1 MKVDLKEI
9 EEKWTRKWIEE
20 KVFEADPLK
29 DTPKVFVT
37 FPFPYMNGPLHLGHA
52 FTSTRCDV
60 YARYKRMQGYN
71 VLFPWAWHLTG
82 EPIAGAAERV
92 RKGDESQIRIFKE
105 IDKVPE
111 EELEKFVDPEY
122 LAKYYIRESKKA
134 LIRLG
139 HSIDWRREF
148 TTTSLHPAF
157 SRYIEWQYLSLR
169 EKGYVRKGTHPVIWC
184 PNDRSPTGDHDRL
197 KGEGATPVEYT
208 LLKFKYEDAYLPA
221 ATLRPETIYGVTNMW
236 VNPESMLVRAKVGD
250 ETWIVSEEAE
260 KKLREQLEGVERI
273 GRLKGKELV
282 GKRCVHPLTRE
293 EVLILPASF
302 VDPGNASGIV
312 MSVPSHAPYDH
323 AALEDLRRSPSELEK
338 YGIDPGEVRA
348 IKPIS
353 LIKAPSYGEHPAIE
367 ICQEMGIK
375 SQDDHRLKEATE
387 TIYKEEFYKG
397 VLKENTG
404 KYAGM
409 KVSEVKKTLIKDF
422 TERGIAS
429 RLYETSEEVVCRCST
444 RCIVKILRDQW
455 FLAYSD
461 DEWKERVREALADMR
476 ILPEEARGNFEYTI
490 GWLED
495 KACTRRTGLG
505 TPLPWDR
512 EWIVE
517 TLSDSTVYM
526 AFYAIA
532 KYVNAGRIEAE
543 HLTKEVLDYVL
554 LGRGDA
560 EKLAH
565 RHGVKKELLDE
576 IREEV
581 DYWMPV
587 DLRVSGKD
595 LIPNHLTFFLFQ
607 HVALFPR
614 EKWPRAIGV
623 NGYVRVEGEKMSKSK
638 GNFITLRDLLGQ
650 YGSDVARA
658 ALLYSAE
665 GLRDPDWRTKN
676 VRDMEGRLRAFAA
689 LVSGLA
695 SEPMRDGEVK
705 PIDQWLLSRM
715 QAHIG
720 EATQAFENLETR
732 SAFQAAFFDIWK
744 DVRWYLRRG
753 RPHADVMTNVLRQWI
768 RLVAPY
774 IPALSEELWNTLGGE
789 GYVSLAPWPKVDKA
803 LISPEAEAMEA
814 LVKQTMEDVENI
826 LKVTGTKPGRLY
838 LYTSPRW
845 KWKTLTLVSETRAE
859 GSAEA
864 AVIKKAMQVEEI
876 KRHGKEAVKYI
887 SALMKEPRLEGVV
900 EIDEKTVLEKA
911 REFFQEEFGC
921 AVEVYDA
928 DGDAYDPLNKRRQA
942 RPLKPAIY
950 VESS

>member
-1 MKVDLKEI
+1 VKTDLREI
-9 EEKWTRKWIEE
+9 EEKWTRKWIQD
-20 KVFEADPLK
+20 KVFEADPDK
-29 DTPKVFVT
+29 SRPKVFVT

-82 EPIAGAAERV
+82 EPIAGAAERI
-92 RKGDESQIRIFKE
+92 RKGDESQIRIFRE

-122 LAKYYIRESKKA
+122 LARYYIRESKKA
-134 LIRLG
+134 LMRLG

-148 TTTSLHPAF
+148 TTTTLNPAF
-157 SRYIEWQYLSLR
+157 SRYIEWQYLTLR

-197 KGEGATPVEYT
+197 RGEGATPVEYT

-236 VNPESMLVRAKVGD
+236 VNPESRLVKARVEG
-250 ETWIVSEEAE
+250 ETWIVSQEAAE
-260 KKLREQLEGVERI
+260 KLREQFEKVEELEK
-273 GRLKGKELV
+273 LKGEELV
-282 GKRCVHPLTRE
+282 GKKCIHPLSRE

-302 VDPGNASGIV
+302 VDPDSASGIV

-323 AALEDLRRSPSELEK
+323 AALEDLRKNPAILEE
-338 YGIDPGEVRA
+338 YGLDPEEVRA
-348 IKPIS
+348 LEPIS
-353 LIKAPSYGEHPAIE
+353 LIKAPSYGEHPAVE
-367 ICQEMGIK
+367 ICREMGIE
-375 SQDDHRLKEATE
+375 SQEDPRLKEATE
-387 TIYKEEFYKG
+387 TIYRAEFYKG

-409 KVSEVKKTLIKDF
+409 RVSEVKKTLIKDF
-422 TERGIAS
+422 TELGIAS
-429 RLYETSEEVVCRCST
+429 RMYETSEEVVCRCST
-444 RCIVKILRDQW
+444 RCLVKILRDQW

-461 DEWKERVREALADMR
+461 EDWKDRVREALADMR

-532 KYVNAGRIEAE
+532 KYVNAGQVKAE
-543 HLTKEVLDYVL
+543 HLTKEVLDYLL
-554 LGRGDA
+554 LGEGDA
-560 EKLAH
+560 GKLAQ
-565 RHGVKKELLDE
+565 RHGVEEELLKE
-576 IREEV
+576 IRAEV

-638 GNFITLRDLLGQ
+638 GNFITLRDLLQ
-650 YGSDVARA
+650 RYGSDVARA

-676 VRDMEGRLRAFAA
+676 VRDMEGRLRAFAS
-689 LVSGLA
+689 LINGLA
-695 SEPMRDGEVK
+695 SEPMREGEVK
-705 PIDQWLLSRM
+705 PVDQWLLSRM
-715 QAHIG
+715 QGHI
-720 EATQAFENLETR
+720 ERATQAFENLETR
-732 SAFQAAFFDIWK
+732 SAFQAGFFDVWK
-744 DVRWYLRRG
+744 DVRWYMRRG
-753 RPHADVMTNVLRQWI
+753 RPHRRVMARVLRQWI

-774 IPALSEELWNTLGGE
+774 IPALSEELWRTLGGE
-789 GYVSLAPWPKVDKA
+789 GYVSLASWPKPDKS
-803 LISPEAEAMEA
+803 LVSPEAEAMEN

-826 LKVTGTKPGRLY
+826 LKVTGAKPEKLF
-838 LYTSPRW
+838 LYTSPGW
-845 KWKTLTLVSETRAE
+845 KWRALELVSELKAE
-859 GSAEA
+859 GSSGAD
-864 AVIKKAMQVEEI
+864 VLKKAMQVEGI
-876 KRHGKEAVKYI
+876 RVHGKEAVNYI
-887 SALMKEPRLEGVV
+887 SALMREPRLETPVK
-900 EIDEKTVLEKA
+900 IDERTVLEKA
-911 REFFQEEFGC
+911 KEFFQEEFGC
-921 AVEVYDA
+921 PVEVYSAEDA
-928 DGDAYDPLNKRRQA
+928 AHDPLNKRRQA
-942 RPLKPAIY
+942 KPLKPAIY
-950 VESS
+950 VEGA

>member
-1 MKVDLKEI
+1 MDLKKI
-9 EEKWTRKWIEE
+9 EEKWTRKWAED
-20 KVFEADPLK
+20 KVFETDPDK
-29 DTPKVFVT
+29 SRPKVFVT

-92 RKGDESQIRIFKE
+92 RKGDESQIRIFRE

-157 SRYIEWQYLSLR
+157 SKYIEWQYLSLR

-236 VNPESMLVRAKVGD
+236 VNPESKLVKIRVGD
-250 ETWIVSEEAE
+250 EAWIVSREAAE
-260 KKLREQLEGVERI
+260 KLREQFEEVEELEK
-273 GRLKGKELV
+273 LKGEELV
-282 GKRCVHPLTRE
+282 GKKCVHPLNQE

-312 MSVPSHAPYDH
+312 MSVPSHAPYDYV
-323 AALEDLRRSPSELEK
+323 ALEDLKKDPAELER
-338 YGIDPGEVRA
+338 YGIDPEEVRA
-348 IKPIS
+348 LEPIS

-375 SQDDHRLKEATE
+375 NQEDPRLKEATE

-397 VLKENTG
+397 VLRENTG

-422 TERGIAS
+422 TKLGIAS
-429 RLYETSEEVVCRCST
+429 KMYETSEEVVCRCST

-461 DEWKERVREALADMR
+461 DEWKDRVREALADMR

-495 KACTRRTGLG
+495 KACTRRAGLG
-505 TPLPWDR
+505 TPLPWDK

-526 AFYAIA
+526 AFYAIS
-532 KYVNAGRIEAE
+532 KYVNTGGIGAE
-543 HLTKEVLDYVL
+543 HLGKEVLDYLL
-554 LGRGDA
+554 LGKGDPG
-560 EKLAH
+560 KLA
-565 RHGVKKELLDE
+565 REHGVEKELLEE

-614 EKWPRAIGV
+614 NKWPRAIGV

-638 GNFITLRDLLGQ
+638 GNFITLRDLLQ
-650 YGSDVARA
+650 QHGSDVARA
-658 ALLYSAE
+658 TLLYSAE

-689 LVSGLA
+689 LVNGLTQE
-695 SEPMRDGEVK
+695 SLREGEMK
-705 PIDQWLLSRM
+705 PIDHWLLSRM
-715 QAHIG
+715 QGHI
-720 EATQAFENLETR
+720 ERATAAYENLETR
-732 SAFQAAFFDIWK
+732 SAFQAAFFDVWK

-753 RPHADVMTNVLRQWI
+753 RPNKEVLHRVLRQWI

-774 IPALSEELWNTLGGE
+774 IPALSEELWRALGGE
-789 GYVSLAPWPKVDKA
+789 GYVSLAPWPKVDKS
-803 LISPEAEAMEA
+803 LVSKEAEAMEE
-814 LVKQTMEDVENI
+814 LVKQTLEDVENI
-826 LKVTGTKPGRLY
+826 LKVTGAKPGKLY

-845 KWKTLTLVSETRAE
+845 KWKALKLAQGMK
-859 GSAEA
+859 GSAQGE
-864 AVIKKAMQVEEI
+864 VIKRAMQIDEVR
-876 KRHGKEAVKYI
+876 RHGKEAVKYI
-887 SALMKEPRLEGVV
+887 TALTKEPVQGEIV

-921 AVEVYDA
+921 PVEVYDA
-928 DGDAYDPLNKRRQA
+928 EDAAHDPMNKRHQA

-950 VESS
+950 VESP